1 MNPSQED
8 PDVPTQELQAQIDP
22 LQGSVPLAMGACGAG
37 WIVPGLGHLILRKW
51 DKAIV
56 YFLAVAALGVTGL
69 LMRGNVFTASGA
81 GDAFDMLGFFADLGS
96 GIFYFLSHSIN
107 AAGPDVSRAAGD
119 NGTRLFATAGV
130 LNLLCVLEAFQ
141 IGLVRRTDL
150 SEVTNGAPRET
161 PRGQ

>member
-1 MNPSQED
+1 MPAQE
-8 PDVPTQELQAQIDP
+8 VQAQTYP
-22 LQGSVPLAMGACGAG
+22 LQGSFPLAIGAAAAA

-56 YFLAVAALGVTGL
+56 YFLAVAALAVTGL

-81 GDAFDMLGFFADLGS
+81 GDA
-96 GIFYFLSHSIN
+96 FYFLSHSIN

-141 IGLVRRTDL
+141 IGLGRKPDL
-150 SEVTNGAPRET
+150 REDPREGT
-161 PRGQ
+161 REPRREERPVA

>member
-8 PDVPTQELQAQIDP
+8 PDVPAQEVQAQIDP
-22 LQGSVPLAMGACGAG
+22 LQGSVPLAMGAAVAG

-51 DKAIV
+51 DKAVV
-56 YFLAVAALGVTGL
+56 YFLAVAALAVTGL

-141 IGLVRRTDL
+141 IGLGRKPDLREEPGEATHERRP
-150 SEVTNGAPRET
+150 VA
-161 PRGQ
+161 

>member
-8 PDVPTQELQAQIDP
+8 PEVPAPEVQAQIDP
-22 LQGSVPLAMGACGAG
+22 LQGSVPLALGAAAAA

-51 DKAIV
+51 DKAMV
-56 YFLAVAALGVTGL
+56 YFLAVAALAVTGL

-141 IGLVRRTDL
+141 IGLGRKPDL
-150 SEVTNGAPRET
+150 REEPGEPPRERR
-161 PRGQ
+161 PVA